1 MSDYEEM
8 LRRARMVLPA
18 FWPQMLPSVTEE
30 TIAFVAPIM
39 VAFARLEIARARDE
53 EEGGK
58 K

>member
-8 LRRARMVLPA
+8 LRRARMALPA

-39 VAFARLEIARARDE
+39 VAFARMEIARAQFE
-53 EEGGK
+53 EPQK
-58 K
+58 